1 LTINYNAFG
10 TGYIFDSSVP
20 SCTSSCTALPLLSS
34 KNTWNTILCNTKC
47 VKPAVIFCRNIL
59 PCFTP
64 AEHKAATAVVALV
77 TGPQAQL
84 ALVGGA
90 HHLQGEAAG
99 GLGDGLEIRI
109 INLVCTLNILTFL

>member
-1 LTINYNAFG
+1 MCKTCSN
-10 TGYIFDSSVP
+10 
-20 SCTSSCTALPLLSS
+20 
-34 KNTWNTILCNTKC
+34 ILQ
-47 VKPAVIFCRNIL
+47 NIL